1 MQACCLAIDYES
13 TNRRPFAFPGY
24 LWKDKSEDGVR
35 KILEDQ
41 VIPLDRLLVET
52 DAPFLTPEPYRTIRP
67 NEPRFVVHVADALA
81 AIWSRPPNEVRHAL
95 FNNARRFFA
104 IDPVPDL

>member
-1 MQACCLAIDYES
+1 
-13 TNRRPFAFPGY
+13 
-24 LWKDKSEDGVR
+24 
-35 KILEDQ
+35 
-41 VIPLDRLLVET
+41 
-52 DAPFLTPEPYRTIRP
+52 
-67 NEPRFVVHVADALA
+67 VVHVADALA